1 MSADT
6 ARRRTCKTLV
16 AAPPGLPRKLLWF
29 GLAPHG
35 VGSHGAFAWS
45 GCAPSGGQLATAGD
59 KPLRQLLAESVDSAD
74 LANFLIRPCIC
85 LARLCPT
92 VALKPGKHRADQA

>member
-6 ARRRTCKTLV
+6 AKTLV
-16 AAPPGLPRKLLWF
+16 AAPPPGLPRKLLWL

-35 VGSHGAFAWS
+35 GGAHGTFAWA
-45 GCAPSGGQLATAGD
+45 GCARSRGQLSTAGD

-74 LANFLIRPCIC
+74 LASFLIRLCIC
-85 LARLCPT
+85 RARLCPAVT
-92 VALKPGKHRADQA
+92 LKPGKHRADLA

>member
-6 ARRRTCKTLV
+6 ARQKTLV
-16 AAPPGLPRKLLWF
+16 AAPPGPPRKLLW
-29 GLAPHG
+29 GGELAPHG
-35 VGSHGAFAWS
+35 SGSHGAFAWA
-45 GCAPSGGQLATAGD
+45 GCARSRGQLSTAGD

-74 LANFLIRPCIC
+74 LASFLIRLCIC

-92 VALKPGKHRADQA
+92 AALRPGEHRADFA